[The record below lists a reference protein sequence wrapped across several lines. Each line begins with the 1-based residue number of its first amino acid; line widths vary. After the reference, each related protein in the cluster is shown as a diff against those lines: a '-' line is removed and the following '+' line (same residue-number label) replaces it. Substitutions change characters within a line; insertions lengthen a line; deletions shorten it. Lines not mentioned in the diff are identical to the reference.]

1 MYNEIQKKEYLET
14 LKKNSEAT
22 ALTFEY
28 SLYLYQL
35 VHYPINYFYEQFITD
50 KGIKYLFE

>member
-22 ALTFEY
+22 AITFEY
-28 SLYLYQL
+28 SLK
-35 VHYPINYFYEQFITD
+35 QFAPVERMLKKRSVRIFIS
-50 KGIKYLFE
+50 GFCNAVQ

>member
-28 SLYLYQL
+28 SLK
-35 VHYPINYFYEQFITD
+35 QFAPVERMLKKD
-50 KGIKYLFE
+50 M